1 MTVAFALPKDLD
13 YLVEK
18 DHLSSS
24 MIREKIGRREFLI
37 AYHDDQ
43 GQDQNDRRVGFLR
56 YNYFWDDEP
65 FMNLLWVEK
74 DLRSKGFGTQLISF
88 WEKEMQK
95 LGYELALT
103 STLST
108 NEGAQ
113 RLYRRLGY
121 EDAGCLLMPGEP
133 LEILLL
139 KRLSQET

>member
-1 MTVAFALPKDLD
+1 MTVDFALPKDLD

-18 DHLSSS
+18 DHLVSNR
-24 MIREKIGRREFLI
+24 ITEKIGRREFLI
-37 AYHDDQ
+37 AYHDDRR
-43 GQDQNDRRVGFLR
+43 DDRRVGFLR

-65 FMNLLWVEK
+65 FMNLLWVEE
-74 DLRSKGFGTQLISF
+74 DSRSKGFGAQLISF
-88 WEKEMQK
+88 WEEEMQK
-95 LGYELALT
+95 LGYDSVLT

-121 EDAGCLLMPGEP
+121 KDSGCLLMTGEP

-139 KRLSQET
+139 KRLSQEA

>member
-18 DHLSSS
+18 DHLDPNT
-24 MIREKIGRREFLI
+24 IREKIGRREFLL
-37 AYHDDQ
+37 AYHD
-43 GQDQNDRRVGFLR
+43 DRRVGFLR

-65 FMNLLWVEK
+65 FMNLLWVEE

-95 LGYELALT
+95 LGYDSVLT

-108 NEGAQ
+108 NGGAQ

-121 EDAGCLLMPGEP
+121 KDSGCLLMPGEP